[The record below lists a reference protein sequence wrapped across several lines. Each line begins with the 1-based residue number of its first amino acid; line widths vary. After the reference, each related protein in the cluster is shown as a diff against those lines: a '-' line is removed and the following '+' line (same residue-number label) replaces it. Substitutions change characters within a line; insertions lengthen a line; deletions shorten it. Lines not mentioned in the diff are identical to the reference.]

1 LLLPAVEIRD
11 LTKTYGMIRAI
22 DGLTLNINQG
32 EIFGLLGPNGSGKTT
47 TMKIISGILKPD
59 SGHIRVLGFDPVQEP
74 ILVKN
79 RIGYVPETPTL
90 YESLTVRDFFEFVS
104 SVRKLDKG
112 STATKVEALTKAFL
126 LTDYFDS
133 PIASLSLG
141 NRQKV
146 SIIAAFLHDPQLL
159 LFDEPL
165 NGLDARS
172 GKILKD
178 LMSHH
183 AEKGGTVVFS
193 THIMEIAEHV
203 CKNIGIIYSGRL
215 IAQGSIN
222 DLRRYSDNQET
233 LEEVFLKLT
242 NEKDTIEDTI
252 KVLKNALG

>member
-1 LLLPAVEIRD
+1 MLLPAVEIRD

-146 SIIAAFLHDPQLL
+146 SIIAAFS
-159 LFDEPL
+159 
-165 NGLDARS
+165 A
-172 GKILKD
+172 
-178 LMSHH
+178 
-183 AEKGGTVVFS
+183 
-193 THIMEIAEHV
+193 
-203 CKNIGIIYSGRL
+203 
-215 IAQGSIN
+215 
-222 DLRRYSDNQET
+222 
-233 LEEVFLKLT
+233 
-242 NEKDTIEDTI
+242 
-252 KVLKNALG
+252 